1 MTAIAAGAVSSGC
14 GRSPSHVR
22 PGVGNREAERR
33 LRRLL
38 RRPDLLPDRTD
49 VVIEGHEVEGV
60 FLDARLVVEVD
71 GWAFHRTRGK
81 WERDRRRDADR
92 LAAGWRVLRLTWR
105 QIVYEPELTVA
116 RVSRALTAG
125 AAVVPARVQS
135 RRGSARVDL

>member
-1 MTAIAAGAVSSGC
+1 M
-14 GRSPSHVR
+14 
-22 PGVGNREAERR
+22 
-33 LRRLL
+33 
-38 RRPDLLPDRTD
+38 
-49 VVIEGHEVEGV
+49 

-92 LAAGWRVLRLTWR
+92 LAACWRVLRLTWR
-105 QIVYEPELTVA
+105 QIVYEQELTVA

-125 AAVVPARVQS
+125 AAVVPARVQP